1 MLVTRWLLSR
11 VKLDDPLAGD
21 LEEQVGRGKSTVWLL
36 RQVLL
41 ALVVRACGLC
51 RDRPL
56 TAVRF
61 LILGWGAALVLQF
74 LAIVIALSVE
84 PALYRWAFLPDYLSV
99 RIWWSAHT
107 YLVVSGVFGL
117 AFGGWLVARTAAV
130 EDRAA
135 LVLVLFAS
143 VLVWQLTG
151 NFYWTALPAFLPLGQ
166 GAWVALDGWTTVAIL
181 MLMPLSVVTGGLL
194 IRDRTPSVLETVQS
208 GEFPVANVD

>member
-1 MLVTRWLLSR
+1 MVVTRWLLSR
-11 VKLDDPLAGD
+11 VRLDDPLAGD

-41 ALVVRACGLC
+41 ALLVRAGRLF
-51 RDRPL
+51 RDRPF
-56 TAVRF
+56 TTVRF
-61 LILGWGAALVLQF
+61 VILGWVAALVLQF
-74 LAIVIALSVE
+74 LAIVIARSAE

-117 AFGGWLVARTAAV
+117 AFGGWFVARTAAV

-151 NFYWTALPAFLPLGQ
+151 SFYWTALPAFLPLHQ
-166 GAWVALDGWTTVAIL
+166 GAWVALDGWTTVALLLI
-181 MLMPLSVVTGGLL
+181 MPLSVVWGALL
-194 IRDRTPSVLETVQS
+194 IRDRKAPVLETLQS
-208 GEFPVANVD
+208 DGFPVADVD

>member
-11 VKLDDPLAGD
+11 VRLDDALAGD
-21 LEEQVGRGKSTVWLL
+21 FEEQVGRGKSTVWLL

-41 ALVVRACGLC
+41 ALLVRAGRLF
-51 RDRPL
+51 RDRPF

-61 LILGWGAALVLQF
+61 TILGWGAAVVLQF
-74 LAIVIALSVE
+74 LAIVIARSAE

-117 AFGGWLVARTAAV
+117 AFAGWLVARTAAA
-130 EDRAA
+130 EDRAP

-151 NFYWTALPAFLPLGQ
+151 SFYWTALPVRQ
-166 GAWVALDGWTTVAIL
+166 GAWVALDGWTTIAVL
-181 MLMPLSVVTGGLL
+181 LLMPLSVLLGGLL
-194 IRDRTPSVLETVQS
+194 IRARTPSVLETLQS
-208 GEFPVANVD
+208 GEFHVTNAD

>member
-1 MLVTRWLLSR
+1 MLVKRWLLSR
-11 VKLDDPLAGD
+11 VRLDDALVGD

-36 RQVLL
+36 RQLFL
-41 ALVVRACGLC
+41 ALLVPACRLV

-61 LILGWGAALVLQF
+61 TILGWGAALMLQF
-74 LAIVIALSVE
+74 LAIILALRAE
-84 PALYRWAFLPDYLSV
+84 PALYQWASLPDHLSV

-107 YLVVSGVFGL
+107 YLVGSGVFGL

-143 VLVWQLTG
+143 VLAWQLTG
-151 NFYWTALPAFLPLGQ
+151 SFYWTALPGFLPLGQ
-166 GAWVALDGWTTVAIL
+166 GAWVALHGWTTVVTL
-181 MLMPLSVVTGGLL
+181 LLMPLSVVWGGLL
-194 IRDRTPSVLETVQS
+194 LRDPTRQSRNFHVASV
-208 GEFPVANVD
+208 D

>member
-11 VKLDDPLAGD
+11 VKLDNPLAGD

-41 ALVVRACGLC
+41 ALLVRAGGLF
-51 RDRPL
+51 RDRPF

-61 LILGWGAALVLQF
+61 MILGWGAALVLQF
-74 LAIVIALSVE
+74 LAIVIALSAE

-117 AFGGWLVARTAAV
+117 AFAGWLVARTAAV

-151 NFYWTALPAFLPLGQ
+151 NFYWTALPAFLPLRQ
-166 GAWVALDGWTTVAIL
+166 GASVALDGWTTVAIL
-181 MLMPLSVVTGGLL
+181 MLMPLSVVWGGLL
-194 IRDRTPSVLETVQS
+194 IRDRTPSVLATHS
-208 GEFPVANVD
+208 S

>member
-11 VKLDDPLAGD
+11 VKLDGPLAGD

-41 ALVVRACGLC
+41 ALLVRAGGLF
-51 RDRPL
+51 RDRPF
-56 TAVRF
+56 TPVRF
-61 LILGWGAALVLQF
+61 MILGWGAALVLQF
-74 LAIVIALSVE
+74 LAIVIALSAE

-117 AFGGWLVARTAAV
+117 AFAGWLVARTAAV

-151 NFYWTALPAFLPLGQ
+151 NFYWTALPAFLPLRQ

-181 MLMPLSVVTGGLL
+181 MLMPLSVVWGGLL
-194 IRDRTPSVLETVQS
+194 IRDRTPSVLETHS
-208 GEFPVANVD
+208 S